1 MAQLGAG
8 IVLPFAP
15 GHPLPA
21 VGLVLRL
28 VGMVLKWMS
37 TAWLTMNFLVMLEIH
52 LGPCRGKVGY
62 PFFGLYPPFLF
73 PPCGWSTC
81 TYFLVNGFFQRNN
94 LTKSGNWWL

>member
-8 IVLPFAP
+8 IMLPFAP

-52 LGPCRGKVGY
+52 LGHAGVKCGT
-62 PFFGLYPPFLF
+62 PFFDFIPF
-73 PPCGWSTC
+73 
-81 TYFLVNGFFQRNN
+81 
-94 LTKSGNWWL
+94 

>member
-52 LGPCRGKVGY
+52 LGPRPPEVKCGT
-62 PFFGLYPPFLF
+62 PCLDFIPFLF
-73 PPCGWSTC
+73 PPC
-81 TYFLVNGFFQRNN
+81 
-94 LTKSGNWWL
+94 